1 MTLRDT
7 FARNVRHWRHARGMS
22 QEALA
27 YEAEI
32 SRSYLY
38 ELERGKYPAN
48 LDFIERIAKVLEIEP
63 AQLLERAGKSRA
75 TRS

>member
-1 MTLRDT
+1 
-7 FARNVRHWRHARGMS
+7 MS
-22 QEALA
+22 QETLA

-48 LDFIERIAKVLEIEP
+48 LDFIERIAKVLVLEP
-63 AQLLERAGKSRA
+63 AQLLERRRK
-75 TRS
+75 

>member
-1 MTLRDT
+1 MTLRET
-7 FARNVRHWRHARGMS
+7 FAKNVRHWRHARGLS

-27 YEAEI
+27 YEADI

-48 LDFIERIAKVLEIEP
+48 LDFIERIAKVLAIEP
-63 AQLLERAGKSRA
+63 HQLLERSARARSR
-75 TRS
+75 S

>member
-1 MTLRDT
+1 
-7 FARNVRHWRHARGMS
+7 MS

-48 LDFIERIAKVLEIEP
+48 LDFIERIAKVLAVEP
-63 AQLLERAGKSRA
+63 SQLLERRSKVRA
-75 TRS
+75 RT

>member
-48 LDFIERIAKVLEIEP
+48 LDFIERIAKVLAVEP
-63 AQLLERAGKSRA
+63 SQLLERRA
-75 TRS
+75 RTKAIRS

>member
-48 LDFIERIAKVLEIEP
+48 LDFIERIAKVLAVEP
-63 AQLLERAGKSRA
+63 SQLLERRVRTKV